1 MPRSIVLVGF
11 MGTGKTVVGRELAR
25 LLNRPFVDVDELLQQ
40 QVGMPIGEFFAAE
53 GESAFRKLE
62 KQAIGALARQG
73 NLVVATGGGAV
84 LDRDNVAALQK
95 NGILILLTAEPET
108 IARRLAGDT
117 NRPLLG
123 PQPCLNRLKQLLR
136 ARAGAYRAAAQY
148 TVATDDLDPGEA
160 AKKIMSLLSPN

>member
-1 MPRSIVLVGF
+1 M
-11 MGTGKTVVGRELAR
+11 
-25 LLNRPFVDVDELLQQ
+25 
-40 QVGMPIGEFFAAE
+40 
-53 GESAFRKLE
+53 
-62 KQAIGALARQG
+62 
-73 NLVVATGGGAV
+73 
-84 LDRDNVAALQK
+84 DRDNVAALQK

-117 NRPLLG
+117 TRPPLLG

-160 AKKIMSLLSPN
+160 AKKIMNLLSRN